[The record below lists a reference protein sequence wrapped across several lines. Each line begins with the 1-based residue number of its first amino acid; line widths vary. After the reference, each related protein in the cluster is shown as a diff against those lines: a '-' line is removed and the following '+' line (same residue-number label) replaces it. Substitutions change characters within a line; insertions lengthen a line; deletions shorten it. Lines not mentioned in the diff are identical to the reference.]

1 MTLSPTFT
9 SLASIRARN
18 GRSEEL
24 GERLLALVE
33 PARRIEGCISHEV
46 LRAPTTPTCG
56 CCRAAGPTRR
66 RWSTTAMALA
76 GSAWPMCC
84 RGRWCSR
91 PAISPTTPSDSD
103 GAAMAQAYPLDPQRL
118 SHP

>member
-9 SLASIRARN
+9 SLASLRARN

-46 LRAPTTPTCG
+46 LRAPDDPDLWLLQGCWANQAALEHYCDGTCG
-56 CCRAAGPTRR
+56 QC
-66 RWSTTAMALA
+66 LA
-76 GSAWPMCC
+76 DVLQGTLVLEA
-84 RGRWCSR
+84 RYFTDH
-91 PAISPTTPSDSD
+91 A
-103 GAAMAQAYPLDPQRL
+103 
-118 SHP
+118 